1 MRKTPGSTAP
11 AAFPPTVLLW
21 IKDEC
26 AKAMQPIETGF
37 TVDEEVQVMLSASR
51 EARRLLSAATGR
63 QPMPELEAA
72 IAEREQ
78 RIAAE
83 QSALLPLLPTEFH
96 SLVSGAAAA
105 AGQPMKPRDY
115 FERDLASRKVAIL
128 IEYCRME
135 QRMGAA
141 QMAQGAGGAGAAPA
155 AASRGRLQQPAAEL
169 FDSIRLES
177 FEALD
182 RAERLL
188 LQIKQNVYTADLCA
202 ELTKQP
208 PAASIA
214 HQPARIESRRP
225 ARFTLHFDRRELVVA
240 GAA

>member
-1 MRKTPGSTAP
+1 
-11 AAFPPTVLLW
+11 
-21 IKDEC
+21 
-26 AKAMQPIETGF
+26 
-37 TVDEEVQVMLSASR
+37 
-51 EARRLLSAATGR
+51 
-63 QPMPELEAA
+63 
-72 IAEREQ
+72 
-78 RIAAE
+78 
-83 QSALLPLLPTEFH
+83 
-96 SLVSGAAAA
+96 
-105 AGQPMKPRDY
+105 
-115 FERDLASRKVAIL
+115 VAIL

-214 HQPARIESRRP
+214 HQPARIEPRRP
-225 ARFTLHFDRRELVVA
+225 ARFSLHFDRRELVVA
-240 GAA
+240 GGCGLSCFWDFGDGETLNEDWEVDHAFSEARRIYRDGGPYR